1 MPPGRGGDGQLG
13 AATALIR
20 KRAARTED
28 DDDDLVPASGGDG
41 QLNAPHVPRR
51 KRAATNDDDDD
62 VCPTRDDDGQLVTL
76 SAVSRPTSLDD
87 DDDVSPTCS
96 GDGQLVVSPFLL
108 RKRAARVD
116 DDDDDI
122 APTSGG
128 DGEIMPAPVHRGRGK
143 SGSVTADLD
152 DECNMSAKYKKGE
165 EHLRQALAKLQE
177 AEERL
182 KQSELELMLCEADE
196 NSLGVLLSESTESSR
211 RQGPPSLG
219 PATEALR
226 EERLL
231 RARQHL
237 GTEQARRQMASTV
250 AKARLETATARLHE
264 ADTETV
270 AATQAEKEAADASA
284 NAWAQ
289 VHLARVRKSKVRQ
302 RAEAEASAVKQRKE
316 EEARLTQARARMEE
330 AQAHLQHLELELA
343 LCESDER
350 ALDRLL
356 SKGSTEPARMES
368 ERTLSPSMGGGDREL
383 MARSSPSV
391 RLVSGSKSGST
402 AADEMSLDAY
412 DAGAGIDRF
421 GRGVAKEGSNRSG
434 STEAMQ
440 SERLARAR
448 GQLGAERARREVALA
463 QAETQRE
470 AASAA
475 ARARLE
481 VAAAQLVEAEAEAAA
496 ATQEE
501 KEAADA
507 SRSAWAQVHMDR
519 VRSSPRVM
527 VGQRAEADAKAHTA
541 QEHVQEGTRMQQA
554 RAKLEGAQERLR
566 QTERELTL
574 CKTEEAS
581 LGEAEDRAFKASD
594 GTDPQPPR
602 QLGPSSVSP
611 EEIVLET
618 NSSDPGPHVDPVLRL
633 EMEARSR
640 LAAKK
645 FKEAKRE
652 ERLRRAR
659 ERLGAERGRR
669 EKTEAEANAQLVSKA
684 RDGASKLGWSPVA
697 LRSPTEIVRGLGPVQ
712 RITSPM
718 HPRSS
723 PRSTSS
729 PSTSSPLRPPPMVRK
744 DGEVW
749 STAEAQAASPKITIT
764 PAALAAQRWLSNAM
778 QPPHNKPRSTLSLM
792 GSMGG
797 SRHRVAVVP
806 SLVSCT
812 HEPSDRRGSASSVG
826 GGAEIFSHR
835 SGETLGIPA
844 SSLAAQRWLS
854 TAIGQLSSR
863 QESEAREDDD
873 VNQTTTLARI

>member
-62 VCPTRDDDGQLVTL
+62 VCPTRNDDGQLVTL

-237 GTEQARRQMASTV
+237 GTEQARRRMASTV

-402 AADEMSLDAY
+402 AADEMSLDTAR
-412 DAGAGIDRF
+412 DTEAGIDRF

-434 STEAMQ
+434 STEAIR

-448 GQLGAERARREVALA
+448 GRLGAERARREVALA

-527 VGQRAEADAKAHTA
+527 IGQRAEADAKAHTA
-541 QEHVQEGTRMQQA
+541 QEHVQEGTRVQQA

-581 LGEAEDRAFKASD
+581 LGEAEDRALD
-594 GTDPQPPR
+594 GTDPQLSR
-602 QLGPSSVSP
+602 QQGTSSV
-611 EEIVLET
+611 IVLET
-618 NSSDPGPHVDPVLRL
+618 DSPAPGPHVDPVRRL

-640 LAAKK
+640 LEAKES
-645 FKEAKRE
+645 KEAKRE

-659 ERLGAERGRR
+659 EKLGAERGRR

-729 PSTSSPLRPPPMVRK
+729 PSTSSPLRPAPMVRK

-835 SGETLGIPA
+835 SGETLNIPD

-863 QESEAREDDD
+863 QESEAGEDDA
-873 VNQTTTLARI
+873 NQTTLARI

>member
-1 MPPGRGGDGQLG
+1 M
-13 AATALIR
+13 
-20 KRAARTED
+20 
-28 DDDDLVPASGGDG
+28 
-41 QLNAPHVPRR
+41 
-51 KRAATNDDDDD
+51 
-62 VCPTRDDDGQLVTL
+62 
-76 SAVSRPTSLDD
+76 
-87 DDDVSPTCS
+87 
-96 GDGQLVVSPFLL
+96 
-108 RKRAARVD
+108 
-116 DDDDDI
+116 
-122 APTSGG
+122 
-128 DGEIMPAPVHRGRGK
+128 
-143 SGSVTADLD
+143 
-152 DECNMSAKYKKGE
+152 
-165 EHLRQALAKLQE
+165 
-177 AEERL
+177 
-182 KQSELELMLCEADE
+182 
-196 NSLGVLLSESTESSR
+196 
-211 RQGPPSLG
+211 
-219 PATEALR
+219 
-226 EERLL
+226 
-231 RARQHL
+231 
-237 GTEQARRQMASTV
+237 
-250 AKARLETATARLHE
+250 AKARLETATAGLNE
-264 ADTETV
+264 ASTETV
-270 AATQAEKEAADASA
+270 AATQAEKIAADAA
-284 NAWAQ
+284 ADAWAQ

-391 RLVSGSKSGST
+391 RLVGGSKSGST

-448 GQLGAERARREVALA
+448 GRLGAERARREVALA

-541 QEHVQEGTRMQQA
+541 QEHVQEGTRVQQA

-581 LGEAEDRAFKASD
+581 LGEAEDRALD
-594 GTDPQPPR
+594 GTDPQLSR
-602 QLGPSSVSP
+602 QQGTSSV
-611 EEIVLET
+611 IVLET
-618 NSSDPGPHVDPVLRL
+618 DSSDPGPHVDPVLRL

-640 LAAKK
+640 LEAKES
-645 FKEAKRE
+645 KEAKRE

-697 LRSPTEIVRGLGPVQ
+697 LRSPTEIVGGLGPVQ

-729 PSTSSPLRPPPMVRK
+729 PSTSSPLRPAPMVRK

-797 SRHRVAVVP
+797 SRRRVAVVP

-835 SGETLGIPA
+835 SGETLNIPD